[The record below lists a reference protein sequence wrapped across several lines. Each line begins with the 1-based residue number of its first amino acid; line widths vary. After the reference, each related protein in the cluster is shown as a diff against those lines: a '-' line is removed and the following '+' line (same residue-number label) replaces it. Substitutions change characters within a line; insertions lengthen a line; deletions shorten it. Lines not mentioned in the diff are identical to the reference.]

1 MTKTDKSSRLLFF
14 LLICILLSTVFLRM
28 VNLDADPVPWYT
40 GELGYQVD
48 EGYKTLSPRN
58 LYLYGKTHWNS
69 ADQYSGWMKDSA
81 MTQWPYYLSFKIF
94 GEKLSSARIVSIIYA
109 VTFLII
115 TALFLWKRLPHKLAV
130 LGVLLLATDPALF
143 LFSRSALFE
152 TSIIFYLYTGIFIAA
167 ALAPGFRQLAFIPLI
182 IITILSFFYLKNTVM
197 LYIVPVVISYGFVS
211 IKDKFNPALMKTA
224 IVSVLILL
232 LLISVTLYLN
242 IGSSAVNI
250 NVEKFIYQ
258 PQALFLSPVHAL
270 SPLALIMAYTIIVEL
285 LVRQPKFILNDWY
298 RLSLTALVV
307 LVPIML
313 SLFTYNAARYHLP
326 ILPAALLLIIE
337 RLNLNIAG
345 DTKNQSSWF
354 SINKALAIVV
364 FLSLTMTII
373 ATINYY
379 VISHLPFNI
388 GDDPGLSDP
397 GLLKVFPF
405 FLILFAIF
413 AAFIAKRYWTQI
425 DKKLYKS
432 LVILHIIIGLGIA
445 IAALTFPSYQAHQ
458 VRQLLSQHVKADE
471 SVGGDLAPFFVAD
484 TKLRGLYM
492 RPDKNGADEI
502 EKLRPDYFLHSTT
515 PYDEKN
521 LTQLKSLNN
530 IKLGKAIE
538 LGIYAKHNI
547 SLYSIEYLE
556 LQK

>member
-1 MTKTDKSSRLLFF
+1 M
-14 LLICILLSTVFLRM
+14 
-28 VNLDADPVPWYT
+28 
-40 GELGYQVD
+40 
-48 EGYKTLSPRN
+48 
-58 LYLYGKTHWNS
+58 
-69 ADQYSGWMKDSA
+69 
-81 MTQWPYYLSFKIF
+81 
-94 GEKLSSARIVSIIYA
+94 
-109 VTFLII
+109 
-115 TALFLWKRLPHKLAV
+115 
-130 LGVLLLATDPALF
+130 
-143 LFSRSALFE
+143 
-152 TSIIFYLYTGIFIAA
+152 
-167 ALAPGFRQLAFIPLI
+167 
-182 IITILSFFYLKNTVM
+182 
-197 LYIVPVVISYGFVS
+197 
-211 IKDKFNPALMKTA
+211 
-224 IVSVLILL
+224 
-232 LLISVTLYLN
+232 
-242 IGSSAVNI
+242 GSSTI
-250 NVEKFIYQ
+250 NFNLEKFIYQ
-258 PQALFLSPVHAL
+258 PQALFLSPVHTL
-270 SPLALIMAYTIIVEL
+270 SPLALIMAYMIIVEL

-307 LVPIML
+307 LVPIMM

-326 ILPAALLLIIE
+326 ILPAALLLIVE

-364 FLSLTMTII
+364 FLSLTMTLI

-379 VISHLPFNI
+379 IISHLPFNI

-425 DKKLYKS
+425 DTKLYKS

-458 VRQLLSQHVKADE
+458 VRQLLSQHVKSDE
-471 SVGGDLAPFFVAD
+471 SVGGDWAPFFVAD

-492 RPDKNGADEI
+492 RPDQNGANEI

-538 LGIYAKHNI
+538 LGIFAKHNI